1 MFIVYCLLIVDCCL
15 LFVNVGINSFTKV
28 VVCFVNLMNGVSIN
42 LKVRHDVN
50 VIRNA
55 VVLTSMINV
64 FSV

>member
-1 MFIVYCLLIVDCCL
+1 M
-15 LFVNVGINSFTKV
+15 GINSFTKA

-64 FSV
+64 FLV